1 MGLPGRYGAGAVIHT
16 VYPVEKAGYD
26 VAGQASAD
34 IKRQLKQ
41 LGVDSSIIRRVA
53 VACYE
58 AEMNLIIHSLGG
70 AMEFSIEE
78 GFITLQVHDRGP
90 GIPDVELA
98 KKEGFSTAPE
108 DARSLGFGA
117 GMGLPNMMRNTDDFL
132 IASQVGVGTLMIMK
146 FKLA

>member
-1 MGLPGRYGAGAVIHT
+1 MIQS
-16 VYPVEKAGYD
+16 VYPIKKAGYD
-26 VAGQASAD
+26 SAGQASAD

-41 LGVDSSIIRRVA
+41 LGVDSGIIRRVA

-58 AEMNLIIHSLGG
+58 AEMNLIIHSFGG
-70 AMEFSIEE
+70 AMELSIED
-78 GFITLQVHDRGP
+78 GWVSLQIHDTGP

-98 KKEGFSTAPE
+98 KKEGFSTAGE

-146 FKLA
+146 FKMA

>member
-1 MGLPGRYGAGAVIHT
+1 MIHS
-16 VYPVEKAGYD
+16 VYPIAQAGFD
-26 VAGQASAD
+26 SAGQASAD

-41 LGVDSSIIRRVA
+41 LGVDSKIIRRVA

-70 AMEFSIEE
+70 AMELSIED
-78 GFITLQVHDRGP
+78 GWITLQIHDKGP

-98 KKEGFSTAPE
+98 KKEGFSTAGE

-146 FKLA
+146 FKLV

>member
-1 MGLPGRYGAGAVIHT
+1 MIHS
-16 VYPVEKAGYD
+16 VYPVEKGSYDNAGY
-26 VAGQASAD
+26 ASAD

-41 LGVDSSIIRRVA
+41 LGVDSALIRRVA
-53 VACYE
+53 VASYE

-70 AMEFSIEE
+70 AMELSIAD
-78 GFITLQVHDRGP
+78 GFIILQAHDRGP

-98 KKEGFSTAPE
+98 KKEGFSTAGD
-108 DARSLGFGA
+108 DARSMGFGA

-132 IASQVGVGTLMIMK
+132 IASQLGIGTLMVMK

>member
-1 MGLPGRYGAGAVIHT
+1 MIQS
-16 VYPVEKAGYD
+16 VYPIQQAGYD
-26 VAGQASAD
+26 SAGQASAD

-41 LGVDSSIIRRVA
+41 LGVDSGIIRRVA
-53 VACYE
+53 VASYE

-70 AMEFSIEE
+70 AMELTIDD
-78 GFITLQVHDRGP
+78 GWITLQIHDRGP

-98 KKEGFSTAPE
+98 KKEGFSTASE

-146 FKLA
+146 FKIA